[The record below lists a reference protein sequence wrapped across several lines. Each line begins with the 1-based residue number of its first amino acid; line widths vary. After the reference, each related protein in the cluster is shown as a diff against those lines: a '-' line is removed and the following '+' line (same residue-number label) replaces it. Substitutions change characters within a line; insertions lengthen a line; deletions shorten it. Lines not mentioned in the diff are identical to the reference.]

1 MKKIGLLCAAVLL
14 CGGLAGCG
22 NHQQQS
28 NKDATKISKLKAENS
43 SLKAKKHS
51 SHRIKHHRKVADSS
65 SQTNDSIKGKTTT
78 NSSNNGN
85 GRKEDAKEA
94 QARKALH
101 DYDPEWWDSLSPEEQ
116 QYWAHHT
123 AYVDNEDFM
132 YDPDL
137 YARHAY
143 PVFGDDDSQNNS
155 GDQGN
160 NDYGNYD
167 GNSQNSDIGFSTGN
181 SGQ

>member
-14 CGGLAGCG
+14 CCGLAGCG

-65 SQTNDSIKGKTTT
+65 SQTNDSIKGKPTT

-94 QARKALH
+94 QARKTLH

-123 AYVDNEDFM
+123 AYGSNEDFM
-132 YDPDL
+132 YAPGL
-137 YARHAY
+137 YEKHLIQQQPSA
-143 PVFGDDDSQNNS
+143 PSSDSSNTGGQNV
-155 GDQGN
+155 GETTTPAP
-160 NDYGNYD
+160 
-167 GNSQNSDIGFSTGN
+167 SDT
-181 SGQ
+181 Q